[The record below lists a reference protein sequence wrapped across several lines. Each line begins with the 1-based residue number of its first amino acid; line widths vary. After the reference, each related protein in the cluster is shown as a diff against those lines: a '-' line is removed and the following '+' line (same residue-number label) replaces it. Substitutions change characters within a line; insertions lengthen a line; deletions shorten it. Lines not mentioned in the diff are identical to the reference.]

1 MNFDKKLMTLYY
13 GVQSS
18 RLKEENKEFNF
29 SLLWRMRGLSSS
41 SAKVYYADILFIL
54 QPVKHLELYLC
65 AKVIS
70 KPNNFL
76 AFKVYRSFKAQ
87 RYAFTE

>member
-1 MNFDKKLMTLYY
+1 MTLYY

-29 SLLWRMRGLSSS
+29 SLLWRMRSLCSS
-41 SAKVYYADILFIL
+41 SAKAYYADILFIL

-76 AFKVYRSFKAQ
+76 VLKVYRSFKAQ

>member
-1 MNFDKKLMTLYY
+1 MTLYHE
-13 GVQSS
+13 VQSS
-18 RLKEENKEFNF
+18 RLKEEKKEFNF
-29 SLLWRMRGLSSS
+29 SLLWRMRSRS
-41 SAKVYYADILFIL
+41 SANVYYANILFIL

-76 AFKVYRSFKAQ
+76 ALKVYRSFKAQ